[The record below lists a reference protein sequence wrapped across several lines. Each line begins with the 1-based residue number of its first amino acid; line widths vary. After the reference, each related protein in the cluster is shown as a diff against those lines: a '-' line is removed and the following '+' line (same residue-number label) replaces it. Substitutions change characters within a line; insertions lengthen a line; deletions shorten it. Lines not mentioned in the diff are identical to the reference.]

1 MDFTLPTGRNKKLGT
16 ILQRVRRSKGLEA
29 YLRCCNVMAIDR
41 LGFSDHGP
49 THIKIVSNMALRLLR
64 ILVSKGVQPGVVKN
78 HKLEDDDAEVIVFLA
93 SCLHDIGHAVHRN
106 GHADFSIT
114 LALGFLEEFLK
125 GIYSEDK
132 VPIIIS
138 ETLHAIRAHESDFT
152 PLTVEAGIVRL
163 SDALDMERG
172 RARIPFEA
180 GSVNIHSVSA
190 LAIEK
195 VEIREGDKER
205 PLAIHIRMTNSAG
218 IFQID
223 ELLRTKLKGSQ
234 LENYVRITAELVGPE
249 EKIIQKLQF

>member
-1 MDFTLPTGRNKKLGT
+1 MDFTLPTGRNKKLGAV
-16 ILQRVRRSKGLEA
+16 LQKVRKSKELEA

-41 LGFSDHGP
+41 LGFNDHGP

-64 ILVSKGVQPGVVKN
+64 ILVSNGVQPGVVKN
-78 HKLEDDDAEVIVFLA
+78 YKLKMEDAEVIVFLA
-93 SCLHDIGHAVHRN
+93 SCLHDIGHVVHRLN
-106 GHADFSIT
+106 HADFSIPI
-114 LALGFLEEFLK
+114 ALGFLKEFLR
-125 GIYSEDK
+125 GIYDEEEI
-132 VPIIIS
+132 PIIVS
-138 ETLHAIRAHESDFT
+138 ETLHAIRAHESDCT

-195 VEIREGDKER
+195 VLISEGDKER
-205 PLAIHIRMTNSAG
+205 PIAIHIRMTNSAG

-223 ELLRTKLKGSQ
+223 ELLRTKLKDSL

>member
-1 MDFTLPTGRNKKLGT
+1 MDFTLPTGRNKKLEA
-16 ILQRVRRSKGLEA
+16 ILQKVRKDKKLEA

-41 LGFSDHGP
+41 LGFNDHGP

-64 ILVSKGVQPGVVKN
+64 ILISNGVQLGVVKDY
-78 HKLEDDDAEVIVFLA
+78 KLEKEDAEVVVFLA
-93 SCLHDIGHAVHRN
+93 SCLHDIGHAVHRIN
-106 GHADFSIT
+106 HADFSIPI
-114 LALGFLEEFLK
+114 ALGFLEQFLK
-125 GIYSEDK
+125 GIYSEEEI
-132 VPIIIS
+132 PIMIS

-195 VEIREGDKER
+195 VLIKEGDKER
-205 PLAIHIRMTNSAG
+205 PIAIHIRMTNSAG

>member
-1 MDFTLPTGRNKKLGT
+1 MDFTLPTGRNKKLGAV
-16 ILQRVRRSKGLEA
+16 LQKVRKSKELEA

-41 LGFSDHGP
+41 LGFNDHGP

-64 ILVSKGVQPGVVKN
+64 ILVSNGVQPGVVKN
-78 HKLEDDDAEVIVFLA
+78 YKLKMEDAEVIVFLA
-93 SCLHDIGHAVHRN
+93 SCLHDIGHVVHRLN
-106 GHADFSIT
+106 HADFSIPI
-114 LALGFLEEFLK
+114 ALGFLKEFLR
-125 GIYSEDK
+125 GIYDEEEI
-132 VPIIIS
+132 PIIVS
-138 ETLHAIRAHESDFT
+138 ETLHAIRAHESDCT
-152 PLTVEAGIVRL
+152 PLTIEAGIVRL

-195 VEIREGDKER
+195 VLINEGDKER
-205 PLAIHIRMTNSAG
+205 PIAIHIRMTNSAG

-223 ELLRTKLKGSQ
+223 ELLRTKLKDSL